1 MLGSNNTK
9 RTDSYQILQV
19 LASAAQ
25 ELAQPADVTSTAPSG
40 GKAET
45 CKLVETI
52 GPADPEDWREVVQ
65 KRIESKTRRL
75 VRANLCHTMVTWD

>member
-1 MLGSNNTK
+1 M
-9 RTDSYQILQV
+9 QV

-25 ELAQPADVTSTAPSG
+25 ELSQPAGATSTSPSG

-45 CKLVETI
+45 SKLVETI
-52 GPADPEDWREVVQ
+52 GSTDAEDWREVVQ

-75 VRANLCHTMVTWD
+75 VRANLSHTMLTRDGFTWKVFGGM